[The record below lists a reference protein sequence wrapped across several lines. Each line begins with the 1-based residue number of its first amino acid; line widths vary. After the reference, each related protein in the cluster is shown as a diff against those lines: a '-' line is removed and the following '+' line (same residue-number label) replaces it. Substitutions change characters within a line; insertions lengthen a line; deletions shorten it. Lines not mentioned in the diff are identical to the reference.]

1 MKLQFL
7 GTSACEFSP
16 RLNTDLKDKFD
27 KDARRSSSAIVNDRF
42 LLDCGIYTPESL
54 GIAGINTNGIT
65 DIFLT
70 HLHRDHYIKENV
82 ELLAEGRETPLRV
95 WVRADAVIDLEG
107 VEIVRMTPY
116 TTYEVADGVCVTGLP
131 ANHDPRAYPQHI
143 LLEVGERKLYY
154 GIDGAWML
162 HDSFKFLKNKK
173 LDIAVLDCTS
183 GDYNG
188 DFRMGEHNSIPMIRL
203 MLPSLKTIGA
213 IDEHTNIILTH
224 LAPSLHKS
232 HAETE
237 IIANEFGATVAY
249 DGRTVYT
256 D

>member
-27 KDARRSSSAIVNDRF
+27 KDARRSSSAIVDDRF

-54 GIAGINTNGIT
+54 GIASISTNGIT

-82 ELLAEGRETPLRV
+82 ELVAKEHSTPVRL
-95 WVRADAVIDLEG
+95 WVREDAEINVEG
-107 VEIVRMTPY
+107 VTLMRMTPY

-143 LLEVGERKLYY
+143 LLEVDGRGLYY

-213 IDEHTNIILTH
+213 IDEHTSIILTH

>member
-1 MKLQFL
+1 
-7 GTSACEFSP
+7 
-16 RLNTDLKDKFD
+16 
-27 KDARRSSSAIVNDRF
+27 V
-42 LLDCGIYTPESL
+42 
-54 GIAGINTNGIT
+54 
-65 DIFLT
+65 
-70 HLHRDHYIKENV
+70 
-82 ELLAEGRETPLRV
+82 RE
-95 WVRADAVIDLEG
+95 DAVIDLEG

-143 LLEVGERKLYY
+143 LLEVEGQKLYY

-213 IDEHTNIILTH
+213 IDEHTSIILTH